1 MRIVFLGADYLQ
13 VFKTS
18 CPAVRSIH
26 AKKRGI
32 HAYIGAN
39 LILFE
44 FLNLKAKKNFKN
56 LKK

>member
-13 VFKTS
+13 VFKTT

-32 HAYIGAN
+32 QASIGAN
-39 LILFE
+39 LVLID
-44 FLNLKAKKNFKN
+44 FLNLKAIKA
-56 LKK
+56 L